1 LIDPDRSHYAVIC
14 FGRQASVHQISTM
27 VEVSEMLHPQLLRH
41 GLHLWVSRP
50 VAHFSSDLLAG
61 HLIDV
66 FRKIDLLF
74 LYQQMLR
81 LRSKIAANKSRVL
94 NAYEEVMLTENLVQ
108 HSAISALVENF
119 ELWCPKYFL
128 MKMYFSAAL
137 NQHTKFC
144 AI

>member
-1 LIDPDRSHYAVIC
+1 
-14 FGRQASVHQISTM
+14 M
-27 VEVSEMLHPQLLRH
+27 
-41 GLHLWVSRP
+41 
-50 VAHFSSDLLAG
+50 AHFSSDLLAD

-119 ELWCPKYFL
+119 EL
-128 MKMYFSAAL
+128 
-137 NQHTKFC
+137 
-144 AI
+144 